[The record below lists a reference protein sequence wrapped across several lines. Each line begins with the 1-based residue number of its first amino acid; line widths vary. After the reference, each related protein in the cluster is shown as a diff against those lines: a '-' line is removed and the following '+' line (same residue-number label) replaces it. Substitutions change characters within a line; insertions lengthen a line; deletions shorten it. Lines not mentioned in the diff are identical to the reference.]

1 MRGDLAPV
9 IALVR
14 LRAEA
19 ALLRRLNA
27 GHGFADPKLPGQVYV
42 RDAAARNRIARG
54 KLEPKDTHRKQAEEL
69 DATIA
74 AAQQAAAKAKTP
86 LDLVA
91 QRFGLDSAE
100 RAVLAIAV
108 AYEIDADVRDLVHA
122 LAGRRRPGLHA
133 ELLADLAPELAA
145 PLAAHVALHPAGALR
160 AGGLVQSDGEGA
172 AAVVSPSRR
181 ILDWLAG
188 DDRIADLVAAIVKVT
203 PADHDDGTWIAPAV
217 RERIAQIVP
226 LVQRPRSPREPA
238 PMIVVQGPR
247 GAGRHAVAQAIAHAL
262 NRPLFT
268 APLDAIVEV
277 EKQLRTA
284 GLTRTALTEAR
295 LRGALP
301 YLPAVDALFGDAR
314 EVDRSA
320 IAALSAYPD
329 VVIVA
334 TTGKGG
340 VSMPFARPFH
350 LIRMPRADLDDRE
363 QAWRTALA
371 RLDAQTLPPEAATEL
386 AGRYVIGPGAIA
398 EVVTEANAFARASG
412 TTVDRATVEEAVG
425 RRLSIHL
432 GAYGTLVARKSRF
445 EEMVLPEDVIEALHD
460 MIAMVKQRAQILER
474 WGYQRH
480 LGISRGVSA
489 LFTGDPGTGKTMAAS
504 VIASEL
510 GLELMRIDLSQVV
523 SKWVGETEKNLA
535 RIFDEAQDAN
545 AMLLFD
551 EADSLFAKRT
561 DVKTAQDRYANLEVN
576 YVLQRMETFD
586 GISVLTSNFEGSI
599 DQALL
604 RRLNFRVR
612 FPEPEVEERELLWKK
627 LLPPETGVAGT
638 VPFRRLAERFEMTGG
653 YIKNAIVRAAVIA
666 AREGRSITPD
676 DLWAGAHVEYAEMGK
691 VLSSLTRT

>member
-1 MRGDLAPV
+1 MRGDLGPV

-27 GHGFADPKLPGQVYV
+27 GHGFADPRLPGQVYV
-42 RDAAARNRIARG
+42 RDPAARARIARS
-54 KLEPKDTHRKQAEEL
+54 KLEPKDTHRKQADEVEQ
-69 DATIA
+69 AIA
-74 AAQQAAAKAKTP
+74 AADAAAGAARTP
-86 LDLVA
+86 LDVVA
-91 QRFGLDSAE
+91 ARFGLDATE
-100 RAVLAIAV
+100 RAVLAVAV
-108 AYEIDADVRDLVHA
+108 GYEVDADVRDLIHA
-122 LAGRRRPGLHA
+122 LAGRRRPALHA
-133 ELLADLAPELAA
+133 DVLAELAPELTA
-145 PLAAHVALHPAGALR
+145 PLAAHVALHPSGPLR
-160 AGGLVQSDGEGA
+160 AGGLIVTDGEGA
-172 AAVVSPSRR
+172 DATVTAARR
-181 ILDWLAG
+181 LLDWLAG
-188 DDRIADLVAAIVKVT
+188 DDRIADLLAAVVQVR
-203 PADHDDGTWIAPAV
+203 PPEHDDATWVAPAV
-217 RERIAQIVP
+217 RERIAAIAA
-226 LVQRPRSPREPA
+226 LLQRPRGPREPA
-238 PMIVVQGPR
+238 PMVVIQGPR
-247 GAGRHAVAQAIAHAL
+247 GSGRHAVAQAIARAL
-262 NRPLFT
+262 GRPLFT
-268 APLDAIVEV
+268 APLDAIVDI
-277 EKQLRTA
+277 EKQLRTG
-284 GLTRTALTEAR
+284 GLVRTALTEAR

-301 YLPAVDALFGDAR
+301 YLPAVDALFGDGR
-314 EVDRSA
+314 EVDRGA
-320 IAALSAYPD
+320 IAALSTSPD
-329 VVIVA
+329 VIVLA

-363 QAWRTALA
+363 AAWRTALA
-371 RLDAQTLPPEAATEL
+371 RLDAPALPPTASTEL
-386 AGRYVIGPGAIA
+386 AGRYVLGPGAIA
-398 EVVTEANAFARASG
+398 EVAAEAAAFARASG
-412 TTVDRATVEEAVG
+412 TPVDRATLEESIG

-432 GAYGTLVARKSRF
+432 GAYGTLVARKARF
-445 EEMVLPEDVIEALHD
+445 EEMVLPEDVIETLHD

-551 EADSLFAKRT
+551 EADALFAKRT

-612 FPEPEVEERELLWKK
+612 FPEPEVDERELLWRK
-627 LLPPETGVAGT
+627 LLPPETGVAAG

-666 AREGRSITPD
+666 AREGRAITPD